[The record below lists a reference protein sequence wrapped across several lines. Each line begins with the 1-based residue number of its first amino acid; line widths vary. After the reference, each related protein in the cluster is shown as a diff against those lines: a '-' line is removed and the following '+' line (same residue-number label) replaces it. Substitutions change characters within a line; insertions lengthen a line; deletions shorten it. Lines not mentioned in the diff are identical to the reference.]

1 MKNEKQTKKQK
12 HAAKPWGFQFRGG
25 IKGIDFSE
33 IAETLSR
40 KNPVAVV
47 TLIPNEKGAAKNIA
61 VVIHHSLMVK
71 CQWVH
76 GVGIAVHLSQAC
88 IVDSIVEYDN
98 FAYAVLEG
106 RNAVD
111 AVAGIVCALERVKN
125 HNLPDKR
132 EYTAAVN
139 YPKV

>member
-1 MKNEKQTKKQK
+1 MQKQTKKQK
-12 HAAKPWGFQFRGG
+12 HAAKSWSFPFRGG

-47 TLIPNEKGAAKNIA
+47 TLVPAKKGEAKHIA
-61 VVIHHSLMVK
+61 VVIHHSLMTK
-71 CQWVH
+71 CLWVH

-88 IVDSIVEYDN
+88 IVDSVVEYDN

-106 RNAVD
+106 RNAVN

-125 HNLPDKR
+125 HDLPDKQ